1 MQVEV
6 NSVWQ
11 VSSLDGSSDGLYRV
25 LAIYSEIDLLI
36 LFRITE
42 ERRLERPVSAPLSSF
57 TDLVKKKSITVSEYE
72 LPAYLNCREEDIPKT
87 QLFKRDNSYQLIAEL
102 ISLPDFLLDI
112 TTNNRSKLLVLQ
124 AKKQKTYVQKIYRAL
139 NLYWKYGQEPNAL
152 LPAYKLSGGLGKDR
166 PAGKV
171 KRGRPVQI
179 STPTLSI
186 FDGVNTEENDK
197 IIFRKALK
205 KFALKGREVPFSKVY
220 DQMLKEYYA
229 NELLMAESER
239 RDPKVPTYRS
249 FLYWARKLI
258 PQSELISK
266 QTNKGDFER
275 NRRGLIGSATD
286 HTEVPGSCFEL
297 DATVLDVHVVS
308 EFQRNHVLGRPT
320 LYCVVDKESRMIVGL
335 HVSMEYA
342 SWRAGRQAL
351 VNSFTSKKQ
360 YCDRFGI
367 KIEEADWPCNH
378 IPQRLLCDRGEFICK
393 DAEQLAVPL
402 IGHLSIAP
410 PYRADWKGIVERRFK
425 FLNDA
430 LVHQLLGTTRG
441 RHYIRGDKDPRLE
454 AALTLN
460 EVTRMLIDAVLE
472 HNSAIFESLAA
483 QSILLVESDQKPTP
497 LNYWMIHLR
506 KHRHALIKANEADLR
521 ARLLPPVTVS
531 MTSKGIRRNN
541 DMYYQ
546 CEREEFDTWKTIA
559 RNTGSWKLE
568 ARIDQDNSS
577 FIYVRLQSD
586 ENFTRCELM
595 KRSSI
600 FEERHIADVVFFED
614 WKKLQIKN
622 DKPGKASLER
632 YDRKNKTIKNAKES
646 LKSELPLA
654 NKSERTRDMKERRRQ
669 MILDSRL
676 APDDLEHAEEL
687 SNTITESSNSI
698 GNKKNKVI
706 SLLKRNKDEKL

>member
-11 VSSLDGSSDGLYRV
+11 VSELDGNDDGLYRV
-25 LAIYSEIDLLI
+25 LTIYSEIDRLI
-36 LFRITE
+36 LFPITE
-42 ERRLERPVSAPLSSF
+42 NKKLERPISARLSLF
-57 TDLVKKKSITVSEYE
+57 IELAKKDSINASKFE
-72 LPAYLNCREEDIPKT
+72 LPAYLNYKEDDIPKT
-87 QLFKRDNSYQLIAEL
+87 QLLKRDNSYQLILDLVSFPE
-102 ISLPDFLLDI
+102 FLLEI
-112 TTNNRSKLLVLQ
+112 TTNSRCKLLVAQ
-124 AKKQKTYVQKIYRAL
+124 ANKKKTYVQKIYRAL

-152 LPAYKLSGGLGKDR
+152 LPAYKLSGGLGKVR
-166 PAGKV
+166 TAGTV
-171 KRGRPVQI
+171 KRGRPVTI
-179 STPTLSI
+179 STPTLSV
-186 FDGVNTEENDK
+186 FEGVNIQEQDK
-197 IIFRKALK
+197 AIIQKAMK
-205 KFALKGREVPFSKVY
+205 KFGLKGRKVPFTKVY
-220 DQMLKEYYA
+220 DQMLKEFYS
-229 NELLMAESER
+229 NELLLAEREDR
-239 RDPKVPTYRS
+239 EPGVPNYRN

-258 PQSELISK
+258 PQNELIMK
-266 QTNKGDFER
+266 QTNKGDFAR

-297 DATVLDVHVVS
+297 DATVLDVHIVS

-320 LYCVVDKESRMIVGL
+320 FYCVIDKESRMIVGL

-360 YCDRFGI
+360 YCERFGI
-367 KIEEADWPCNH
+367 KIEEEDWPCHH

-393 DAEQLAVPL
+393 SAEQLAVPL

-425 FLNDA
+425 ILNDM
-430 LVHQLLGTTRG
+430 LIHQLMGTTRG
-441 RHYIRGDKDPRLE
+441 KHYIRGDIDPRLD

-460 EVTRMLIDAVLE
+460 EVTKMLIDAVLE
-472 HNSAIFESLAA
+472 HNSSIFESLAA
-483 QSILLVESDQKPTP
+483 QTTLLIEFDLKPTP
-497 LNYWMIHLR
+497 FNYWAIHIQ
-506 KHRHALIKANEADLR
+506 KHRHALIKANEADIR

-531 MTSKGIRRNN
+531 MTSKGIRLNK

-546 CEREEFDTWKTIA
+546 CEREEFDSWKTIA

-577 FIYVRLQSD
+577 FIYVRLQSN

-595 KRSSI
+595 KLSSI

-622 DKPGKASLER
+622 NKPGKASLER
-632 YDRKNKTIKNAKES
+632 YNRKNETIKNAKES
-646 LKSELPLA
+646 LNSELPLDSKA
-654 NKSERTRDMKERRRQ
+654 EKTRDMKERRRQ
-669 MILDSRL
+669 VILDNRL
-676 APDDLEHAEEL
+676 KSDDLEHTGEL
-687 SNTITESSNSI
+687 SDEITGSFYSAS
-698 GNKKNKVI
+698 NKKNKAI
-706 SLLKRNKDEKL
+706 SLLKRKKDEKL

>member
-6 NSVWQ
+6 NSIWQ
-11 VSSLDGSSDGLYRV
+11 VRSLDGNSDGLYRV
-25 LAIYSEIDLLI
+25 LAIYSEIDQLI

-42 ERRLERPVSAPLSSF
+42 DKKLERPISAPLSSF
-57 TDLVKKKSITVSEYE
+57 TDLVSKKSITTSEYE
-72 LPAYLNCREEDIPKT
+72 LPAYLNCKEEDIPET
-87 QLFKRDNSYQLIAEL
+87 QLLKRDNNYQLISDL
-102 ISLPDFLLDI
+102 VSLPDFLLEI
-112 TTNNRSKLLVLQ
+112 TTNNRSKLLVAQ
-124 AKKQKTYVQKIYRAL
+124 ADKQKTYVQKIYRAL

-152 LPAYKLSGGLGKDR
+152 LPAYKLSGGLGKVR
-166 PAGKV
+166 TAGKV

-179 STPTLSI
+179 STPTFSV
-186 FDGVNTEENDK
+186 FEGVNTEEQDK
-197 IIFRKALK
+197 AIILKAMK
-205 KFALKGREVPFSKVY
+205 KFALKGRKVPFTKVY
-220 DQMLKEYYA
+220 DQMLKEFYSD
-229 NELLMAESER
+229 ELLSAESEQR
-239 RDPKVPTYRS
+239 EPSIPNYRS

-258 PQSELISK
+258 PQSELIRK

-297 DATVLDVHVVS
+297 DATVLDVHIVS

-367 KIEEADWPCNH
+367 TIEEAEWPCHH

-393 DAEQLAVPL
+393 DAEKLAVPL

-425 FLNDA
+425 ILNDT
-430 LVHQLLGTTRG
+430 LVHQLMGTTRG
-441 RHYIRGDKDPRLE
+441 RHYIRGDRDPRLE

-460 EVTRMLIDAVLE
+460 EITKMLIDAVLE

-483 QSILLVESDQKPTP
+483 QSTLLVESDLKPTP
-497 LNYWMIHLR
+497 LNYWMIHLH
-506 KHRHALIKANEADLR
+506 KHRHALIKANEADIR
-521 ARLLPPVTVS
+521 ARLLPSVTVS
-531 MTSKGIRRNN
+531 MTSKGIRLNK

-586 ENFTRCELM
+586 ESFTRCELM

-600 FEERHIADVVFFED
+600 FEERHAADVVFFED
-614 WKKLQIKN
+614 WKKLQLKN

-632 YDRKNKTIKNAKES
+632 YDRKNVTIKNAKES

-654 NKSERTRDMKERRRQ
+654 SKAERTRDMKERRRQ

-676 APDDLEHAEEL
+676 APDDFEHVGEL
-687 SNTITESSNSI
+687 SNIITETSSSI

>member
-11 VSSLDGSSDGLYRV
+11 VSSLDGNADGLYRV

-42 ERRLERPVSAPLSSF
+42 DKKLDRPISAPLSSYI
-57 TDLVKKKSITVSEYE
+57 DLVNKKSITMSEYE
-72 LPAYLNCREEDIPKT
+72 LPAYLNCKEEDIPKT
-87 QLFKRDNSYQLIAEL
+87 QLLKRDNSYQLIFDLA
-102 ISLPDFLLDI
+102 SLPDFLLDI
-112 TTNNRSKLLVLQ
+112 TTNNRSKLVV
-124 AKKQKTYVQKIYRAL
+124 AHADRQKTYVQKIYRAL

-152 LPAYKLSGGLGKDR
+152 LPAYKLSGGLGKVR
-166 PAGKV
+166 TAGKV

-179 STPTLSI
+179 STPTFSV
-186 FDGVNTEENDK
+186 FEGVNTEEHDK
-197 IIFRKALK
+197 AIILKAMK
-205 KFALKGREVPFSKVY
+205 KFALKGRKVPFTKVY
-220 DQMLKEYYA
+220 DQMLKEYYSD
-229 NELLMAESER
+229 ELLSAESEQR
-239 RDPKVPTYRS
+239 EPIVPNYRS

-258 PQSELISK
+258 PQNELIRK

-297 DATVLDVHVVS
+297 DATVLDVHIVS

-360 YCDRFGI
+360 YCERFGI
-367 KIEEADWPCNH
+367 TIEEAEWPCNH

-425 FLNDA
+425 ILNDT
-430 LVHQLLGTTRG
+430 LVHQLMGTTRG
-441 RHYIRGDKDPRLE
+441 RHYIRGDRDPRLE

-460 EVTRMLIDAVLE
+460 EVTKMLIDAVLE

-483 QSILLVESDQKPTP
+483 QSTLLVESDLKPTP
-497 LNYWMIHLR
+497 LNYWMIHLH
-506 KHRHALIKANEADLR
+506 KHRHALIKANEADIR
-521 ARLLPPVTVS
+521 ARLLPSVTVS
-531 MTSKGIRRNN
+531 MTSKGIRLNK

-600 FEERHIADVVFFED
+600 FEERHAADVVFFED

-632 YDRKNKTIKNAKES
+632 YDRKNETIKNAKES

-654 NKSERTRDMKERRRQ
+654 SKAERTKDMKERRRQ
-669 MILDSRL
+669 MILDNRL
-676 APDDLEHAEEL
+676 APDDFEHPGEL
-687 SNTITESSNSI
+687 SNTIAEISNGA
-698 GNKKNKVI
+698 GNRKKKVI
-706 SLLKRNKDEKL
+706 SLLKRKRDEKL

>member
-11 VSSLDGSSDGLYRV
+11 VSSLDGIADGLYRV

-42 ERRLERPVSAPLSSF
+42 DKKLERPISAPLSSYI
-57 TDLVKKKSITVSEYE
+57 DLVNKKSITMSEYE
-72 LPAYLNCREEDIPKT
+72 LPAYLNCKEEDIPKT
-87 QLFKRDNSYQLIAEL
+87 QLLKRDNSYQLIL
-102 ISLPDFLLDI
+102 DLVSLPDFLLDI
-112 TTNNRSKLLVLQ
+112 TTNNRSKLVVAQ
-124 AKKQKTYVQKIYRAL
+124 ADRQKTYVQKIYRAL

-152 LPAYKLSGGLGKDR
+152 LPAYKLSGGLGKVR
-166 PAGKV
+166 TAGKV

-179 STPTLSI
+179 STPTFSV
-186 FDGVNTEENDK
+186 FEGVNTEEQDK
-197 IIFRKALK
+197 AIILKAMK
-205 KFALKGREVPFSKVY
+205 KFALKGRKVPFTKVY
-220 DQMLKEYYA
+220 DQMLKEYYSD
-229 NELLMAESER
+229 ELLSAESEQR
-239 RDPKVPTYRS
+239 EPSVPNYRS

-258 PQSELISK
+258 PQNELIRK

-297 DATVLDVHVVS
+297 DATVLDVHIVS

-367 KIEEADWPCNH
+367 TIEEAEWPCHH
-378 IPQRLLCDRGEFICK
+378 IP
-393 DAEQLAVPL
+393 
-402 IGHLSIAP
+402 AP

-425 FLNDA
+425 ILNDT
-430 LVHQLLGTTRG
+430 LVHQLMGTTRG

-460 EVTRMLIDAVLE
+460 EVTKMLIDAVLE

-483 QSILLVESDQKPTP
+483 QSTLLVESDLKPTP
-497 LNYWMIHLR
+497 LNYWMIHLQ
-506 KHRHALIKANEADLR
+506 KHRHALIKANEADIR

-531 MTSKGIRRNN
+531 MTSKGIRLNK

-600 FEERHIADVVFFED
+600 FEERHVADVVFFED
-614 WKKLQIKN
+614 WKKLQLKN

-632 YDRKNKTIKNAKES
+632 YDRKNETIKNAKES

-654 NKSERTRDMKERRRQ
+654 SKAERTRDMKERRRQ
-669 MILDSRL
+669 MILDNRL
-676 APDDLEHAEEL
+676 APDDFEHAGEL
-687 SNTITESSNSI
+687 SNPITETSNGI

-706 SLLKRNKDEKL
+706 SLLKRNKDEK